1 LSSYNYQR
9 KDIQT
14 YLEGQYTKGLMRTQ
28 YLDDHSIEK
37 LVSNI
42 GIFKLK
48 GYAYAFKP
56 NVNHHSIDDVLL
68 LYFFDKYITKYLMD
82 MSSAIETK
90 LKSILIE
97 QCYQRTQNPFF
108 YLATKHHKNARFFI
122 NKETEKNWKNA
133 QHAINSGE
141 SYSHYGL
148 YYRQKYGFLF
158 NQRRY
163 LNGETLIQ
171 INSNINYPPFH
182 YLIESATLGV
192 VIHFI
197 KSLKIGN
204 FDLLKNIA
212 HSFGIANPST
222 FEPYLERL
230 NEIRNRAA
238 HRERLFNRSYR
249 SVIGVGSFHTLRT
262 SVSDHKLV
270 DVYMFL
276 FFLLGKLD
284 SFSSYAEFET
294 TEIERI
300 FRGFKS
306 DSFMRNESNR
316 LTKKVKRKQMEQIKK
331 FILRGMK

>member
-1 LSSYNYQR
+1 MSTYNYQR
-9 KDIQT
+9 KDIQS
-14 YLEGQYTKGLMRTQ
+14 YLEGQYQNGLMRTQ
-28 YLDDHSIEK
+28 YLDDQAIEDI
-37 LVSNI
+37 VSNI

-82 MSSAIETK
+82 MSSALETK
-90 LKSILIE
+90 LKSTLIE
-97 QCYQRTQNPFF
+97 LCYQRTQNPFF
-108 YLATKHHKNARFFI
+108 YLAQKYHKNTNFYI
-122 NKETEKNWKNA
+122 NKETEKNWKSI
-133 QHAINSGE
+133 QHASNAGE

-148 YYRQKYGFLF
+148 YYRQKYDFLS
-158 NQRRY
+158 NRRRY
-163 LNGETLIQ
+163 LNGELLIQ
-171 INSNINYPPFH
+171 TNHNINYPPFH

-192 VIHFI
+192 VIYFI

-212 HSFGIANPST
+212 QSFGIANPST

-249 SVIGVGSFHTLRT
+249 SVIGVGSFHALRT
-262 SVSDHKLV
+262 SVSDHKLI

-284 SFSSYAEFET
+284 SFSSYSEFEAL
-294 TEIERI
+294 EIERL

-306 DSFMRNESNR
+306 DRFLRNESNK
-316 LTKKVKRKQMEQIKK
+316 LTKKIKRKQMEKIKG